1 MKQIIYE
8 HLKKCPPALELFK
21 KLEQYGNLY
30 LIGGVLRE
38 FKDHGCI
45 QELRDID
52 IVVDTLE
59 KENCKVMLNEYE
71 PQINTFGGYK
81 ISCLDLIVDIWFLDE
96 TWAYREKIVDCP
108 PEQYGKRLTD
118 TVFLNIDG
126 IAYNWNSEKWEEDKY
141 RESMNSRE
149 IDIVLEQNPQVKLNI
164 TRAMVLRKR
173 YNFTFSEKLKTKI
186 LEQKKSSAD
195 LQQEL
200 YQIQKKRYKK
210 DILSFE
216 EIGKELDQLSAKGF
230 QYEY

>member
-8 HLKKCPPALELFK
+8 HLEKCPPALELFR
-21 KLEQYGNLY
+21 KLERYGNLY

-52 IVVDTLE
+52 IVVDTLK
-59 KENCKVMLNEYE
+59 KENCKAMLSEYE

-96 TWAYREKIVDCP
+96 TWAYREKIMDCP
-108 PEQYGKRLTD
+108 PEQYGERLTD

-141 RESMNSRE
+141 RESMNLRE

-164 TRAMVLRKR
+164 IRAMVLRKR
-173 YNFTFSEKLKTKI
+173 YDFTFSERLKTII
-186 LEQKKSSAD
+186 LEQKSSSDD

-200 YQIQKKRYKK
+200 YHIQKKRYKK
-210 DILSFE
+210 DILSFD
-216 EIGKELDQLSAKGF
+216 EIGEELNRLLYKKG
-230 QYEY
+230 

>member
-81 ISCLDLIVDIWFLDE
+81 ISDVYKRQGLLSLPSAIEWLGEKPYWLNLIYL
-96 TWAYREKIVDCP
+96 
-108 PEQYGKRLTD
+108 
-118 TVFLNIDG
+118 
-126 IAYNWNSEKWEEDKY
+126 
-141 RESMNSRE
+141 
-149 IDIVLEQNPQVKLNI
+149 
-164 TRAMVLRKR
+164 
-173 YNFTFSEKLKTKI
+173 
-186 LEQKKSSAD
+186 
-195 LQQEL
+195 
-200 YQIQKKRYKK
+200 
-210 DILSFE
+210 
-216 EIGKELDQLSAKGF
+216 
-230 QYEY
+230 